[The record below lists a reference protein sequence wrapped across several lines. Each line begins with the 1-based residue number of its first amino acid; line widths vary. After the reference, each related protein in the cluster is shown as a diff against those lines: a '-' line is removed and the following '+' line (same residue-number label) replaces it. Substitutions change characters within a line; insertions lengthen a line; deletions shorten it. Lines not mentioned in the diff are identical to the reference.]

1 MHIVTVRTAEKSNTA
16 QGGNEDKFYR
26 TFELPTVSVMQWGS
40 QRNGRSGG
48 QYKISSGPGD
58 ASMVFNKKLTD
69 GYVRVSV
76 EEFEL
81 DPAGYNLMIQTSDAK
96 TIGASAERA
105 YDQAKRTGKV
115 KTSSGNVSTGGTPP
129 KAPFRGTPKAAT
141 PAAPASPTTV
151 QKSNA
156 AITEINTLAA
166 EALGLM
172 KIAAVDPIKALKKLP
187 DLRNA
192 QEAVVMATA
201 KLSSY
206 LETIDEMI
214 EENAI

>member
-48 QYKISSGPGD
+48 QFKISSGPGD

-76 EEFEL
+76 EEFEI
-81 DPAGYNLMIQTSDAK
+81 DPAAYQLMIQVSDAK
-96 TIGASAERA
+96 TIGAAAESA
-105 YDQAKRTGKV
+105 YDKAKRTGKV
-115 KTSSGNVSTGGTPP
+115 KTSSGNVSTGTPP
-129 KAPFRGTPKAAT
+129 KPPFRGTPKAAT

-166 EALGLM
+166 EALELM
-172 KIAAVDPIKALKKLP
+172 KIAAVDPIKALTKLP
-187 DLRNA
+187 DLRSA

-214 EENAI
+214 EENVI